1 MDGSAKQRLYDII
14 FEADTPAGK
23 LFDVALL
30 LLIVASI
37 LTVMLESVVSISAE
51 YGTALI
57 AMEWVFTGL
66 FTVEYLLRL
75 YCVRRPLR
83 YVFSFFGIVDFLAIL
98 PTYLSLVF
106 GGAQSL
112 VVIRALRLLRVFR
125 VFKLARFLGEASQLA
140 SALRNSIPK
149 LIVFLFTIAT
159 IVVIIGTSM
168 YIIEGETNEGF
179 KSIPQSVYW
188 AVVTVTTVGFGDSVP
203 MTPGGKMLASVLMVT
218 GFAMLA
224 VPTGIMTAEIIHST
238 SRKMPTTQVCPDCL
252 AEGHDHDA
260 TNCKFCG
267 AKL

>member
-23 LFDVALL
+23 FFDVALL

-83 YVFSFFGIVDFLAIL
+83 YVFSFFGIVDFLAVL

-112 VVIRALRLLRVFR
+112 IVIRALRLLRVFR

-149 LIVFLFTIAT
+149 LTVFLFTIAT
-159 IVVIIGTSM
+159 IVVIIGASM
-168 YIIEGETNEGF
+168 YLIEGETNEGF

-188 AVVTVTTVGFGDSVP
+188 AIVTVTTVGFGDSVP
-203 MTPGGKMLASVLMVT
+203 VTPGGKVLASVLMIT

-238 SRKMPTTQVCPDCL
+238 SRKTPTTQVCPDCL

-267 AKL
+267 AAL